1 MRLAAQLCNLLH
13 RCIEHTCLSDALAAM
28 FRWVHAVPSLQCTAA
43 MNHPSCRELK
53 TLPHSLSDA
62 LLSCFVIGACSW
74 GRQNDQML
82 QQLQQMGAGVGDD
95 GLIAMYWDNY
105 KQ

>member
-1 MRLAAQLCNLLH
+1 MP
-13 RCIEHTCLSDALAAM
+13 
-28 FRWVHAVPSLQCTAA
+28 V
-43 MNHPSCRELK
+43 
-53 TLPHSLSDA
+53 SLSDA
-62 LLSCFVIGACSW
+62 LLSLFVIGACSW

-95 GLIAMYWDNY
+95 GLIAMDWNYY

>member
-1 MRLAAQLCNLLH
+1 L
-13 RCIEHTCLSDALAAM
+13 
-28 FRWVHAVPSLQCTAA
+28 
-43 MNHPSCRELK
+43 
-53 TLPHSLSDA
+53 
-62 LLSCFVIGACSW
+62 FVIGACSW

-95 GLIAMYWDNY
+95 GLIAMYWNNY